1 MGLYLPVMRSSRIAT
16 RKSVRPACSMSANV
30 WPSMPGAPPFLLAAR
45 YASSRVSVLVTCTKR
60 PQKRCDL
67 SDFAFRYIRLRRSC
81 RLIGAFVIS
90 PLPHFV
96 ERNTYRSGPFPPDA
110 FCCTSINGST
120 TRSAPL
126 TPASAFPTRGY
137 SSRLLDE
144 ISSPGAEGFSSCHIL
159 LLTMSSLIPRRREP
173 PHRTHFDRLL
183 LLSHVIDSLSLRIRV

>member
-81 RLIGAFVIS
+81 RLIGGFVIS
-90 PLPHFV
+90 PLPHV
-96 ERNTYRSGPFPPDA
+96 VKRNAHRFGPFPPDA
-110 FCCTSINGST
+110 FCCTPIISST
-120 TRSAPL
+120 TRSA
-126 TPASAFPTRGY
+126 TVMPAPAFPTRGY
-137 SSRLLDE
+137 SRRLFGE
-144 ISSPGAEGFSSCHIL
+144 FSSPGPEGFPSSHIPL
-159 LLTMSSLIPRRREP
+159 LPMSPLIPRRWEP
-173 PHRTHFDRLL
+173 PHRARFGQPL
-183 LLSHVIDSLSLRIRV
+183 LLSHVIDRLSH